1 MVVVVGVVGLGVVGV
16 GCLIFVREE
25 EEVDHRHRQPVAGVV
40 VGVALRCLTIEVTT
54 MVEEVGLVGVE
65 VGVVGVEVE
74 GVGVVG
80 VEVGGGGYIQDPA
93 QEGHPVEWVRCEE
106 IVVIEIET
114 EVCVVCQ
121 GGEGR
126 VQWVGHA
133 VEREVWEG

>member
-1 MVVVVGVVGLGVVGV
+1 MGVVGV
-16 GCLIFVREE
+16 GCLIFVRED

-40 VGVALRCLTIEVTT
+40 VVVAIRCLTIEVTT
-54 MVEEVGLVGVE
+54 MVEEVGVVGVE
-65 VGVVGVEVE
+65 VGV
-74 GVGVVG
+74 
-80 VEVGGGGYIQDPA
+80 GGYIQDPA

-126 VQWVGHA
+126 VQWVGPA